1 MKKTKVCC
9 FNVSDDI
16 IAYLSESFD
25 VYNGSL
31 GKKIKVDNNRYNP
44 HKYLLSNHDIPA
56 NIHEYRIIIDDMLY
70 QDNVMDYIPEE
81 HERKYLADKKVAQY
95 FRISYPQNIFDPIPY
110 ACYWLCEGIE
120 KMNQNNKMI
129 LICFQAKEYVITYGV
144 VDYSLQLRHTYSY
157 SNYEHTLN
165 STYERLEGQ
174 EIYLCDNKLS
184 KILFEHS
191 TDELYYFQTFRQRYK
206 HFLEEYVPDENFV
219 PLLKNNRGDIISY
232 AYFGEN
238 RIEFML
244 PQMSNKLDFL
254 KRLFNEFLFKNYSD
268 LFPTVE
274 AKPWIGKDT
283 YMLPNHEE
291 LLRLKEKNKE
301 DFERKEKELD
311 DKIRENKEKYSYLHE
326 ILTESGDALVDAL
339 IKYFKW
345 LGFDDIVNKDTT
357 VVGGLFEEDIQINLG
372 DDGILVVE
380 VKGINGTSTDAECS
394 QIHKVKFRRCE
405 ERGKFD
411 VKALYIVNNERHIEP
426 LKRTIPPFNKNQIRD
441 AQNDKRGLLYT
452 WQLYNLYFNIENG
465 FITKQEARERML
477 NFGLIDLEPHLL
489 ELGKPYKYY
498 NNHQIACIELDNKE
512 VCKNDYVAYSV
523 KGRWYKVEIIS
534 IEQEHD
540 KVDVASSGKVGIQ
553 VKGKLPE
560 CVLYHM
566 KKSN

>member
-9 FNVSDDI
+9 FDVSDDI

-25 VYNGSL
+25 VYRGSF
-31 GKKIKVDNNRYNP
+31 GKKIKVDNNRNSP
-44 HKYLLSNHDIPA
+44 HRYFLSNDDIPS

-70 QDNVMDYIPEE
+70 NDNVMDYIPKE
-81 HERKYLADKKVAQY
+81 HEREYVASNVAY
-95 FRISYPQNIFDPIPY
+95 YVRISYPQNVFDPIPF
-110 ACYWLCEGIE
+110 ASFSLGDNIKRKCNSI
-120 KMNQNNKMI
+120 KIISI
-129 LICFQAKEYVITYGV
+129 LFQAREYTLSYDI
-144 VDYSLQLRHTYSY
+144 VDSFYSFKHTYVC
-157 SNYEHTLN
+157 SNYEHTL
-165 STYERLEGQ
+165 RLADEELTGE
-174 EIYLCDNKLS
+174 EIYLCDNELS
-184 KILFEHS
+184 KILFEHH
-191 TDELYYFQTFRQRYK
+191 TDELYYLQTFHQPYISSQRGA
-206 HFLEEYVPDENFV
+206 VPDENFI
-219 PLLKNNRGDIISY
+219 PLLKNNRGDIVSY
-232 AYFGEN
+232 AYLGEN

-274 AKPWIGKDT
+274 AKPWIGKDS

-357 VVGGLFEEDIQINLG
+357 AVGGLFEEDIQINLG

-498 NNHQIACIELDNKE
+498 NNHQIACIELDNKQI
-512 VCKNDYVAYSV
+512 CKNDYVAYSV

-566 KKSN
+566 KKNN